1 MKKYQK
7 ILNAI
12 VEKEGKERDREIDNL
27 MDTMHMTIDASPYI
41 TALEDGV
48 ATLTALYILCT
59 THNINTV
66 NHYQEIQDRLEYLIN
81 DLFGD
86 MLEKFPPRT
95 PLEEN

>member
-1 MKKYQK
+1 M
-7 ILNAI
+7 IWLRCRRRNA
-12 VEKEGKERDREIDNL
+12 GG
-27 MDTMHMTIDASPYI
+27 YI